1 MSAFSICIFP
11 VVGIKILWRF
21 NVFIVIFTWFVW
33 EIPNW
38 LLPPAPC
45 WLLLCSAVPPLPR
58 ADRAAEDGVVLW
70 FQPSLLSLKQYH
82 WLNFDGWFQ
91 ALSPGSHLRGD
102 GMRRFRTA
110 KGRQNTM
117 RCFKENTLKLD
128 EECLVSLYTADFSFQ
143 QWQKSLGACEKP
155 PPTPDFCVLQFSVPR
170 DGPDK

>member
-1 MSAFSICIFP
+1 M
-11 VVGIKILWRF
+11 LWALKYCGGLMFLSWYLRGSF
-21 NVFIVIFTWFVW
+21 ERYRIGCC
-33 EIPNW
+33 
-38 LLPPAPC
+38 LLPPAGC
-45 WLLLCSAVPPLPR
+45 CR
-58 ADRAAEDGVVLW
+58 VVQSRLHRGQTEQQRTVL
-70 FQPSLLSLKQYH
+70 FSGFSHHLLSLKQHH

-155 PPTPDFCVLQFSVPR
+155 PPTPDFCVLQFSMPR